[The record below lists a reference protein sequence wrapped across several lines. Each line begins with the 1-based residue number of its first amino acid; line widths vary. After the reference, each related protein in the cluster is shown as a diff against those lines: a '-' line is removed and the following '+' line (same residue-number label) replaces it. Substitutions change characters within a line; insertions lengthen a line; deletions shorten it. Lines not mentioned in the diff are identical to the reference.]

1 MLRLVFVLKAWR
13 RGCRPVGPGV
23 EAVPCGP
30 HFTSCLIPRLVGEIP
45 SGLLIRFRPWKR
57 AGRLHSIEKARAD
70 LMPSQASEGSSNTA
84 PWAALDEEE
93 SGREFLCRPFSEQV
107 APPLRHMVPHRS
119 ALRKGSGTVVSG
131 FLAVLRRPSRRLGCS
146 PEAIPPN
153 RRKRSGTDCL
163 LSTRSPRRRPPCTS
177 LKTPTRKMRM
187 MTMRPAVGGVGTT
200 FPDARLKTTIG
211 LRRSGQKGEG

>member
-57 AGRLHSIEKARAD
+57 AGRLHSIEKARGD

-93 SGREFLCRPFSEQV
+93 SGREFLCHGASSLSASQGLGHSRFRLSRCSSTPIK
-107 APPLRHMVPHRS
+107 APR
-119 ALRKGSGTVVSG
+119 
-131 FLAVLRRPSRRLGCS
+131 
-146 PEAIPPN
+146 
-153 RRKRSGTDCL
+153 L
-163 LSTRSPRRRPPCTS
+163 LSLGNTAQSAET
-177 LKTPTRKMRM
+177 
-187 MTMRPAVGGVGTT
+187 VGNRLSFVDKIPSQAPSMHEPEDADAEDADIHEIH
-200 FPDARLKTTIG
+200 PDHRHLYHA
-211 LRRSGQKGEG
+211 

>member
-1 MLRLVFVLKAWR
+1 MRLTAPRRVRSAPTMASSLRSMSREGFQAPRASWSCCRSWMLRLVFVLKAWR

-70 LMPSQASEGSSNTA
+70 LMPSQAFEGSSSTA
-84 PWAALDEEE
+84 PCAAIDEEE
-93 SGREFLCRPFSEQV
+93 SGRELLCRPFSERV
-107 APPLRHMVPHRS
+107 APPLRHMVPYRS

-146 PEAIPPN
+146 P
-153 RRKRSGTDCL
+153 
-163 LSTRSPRRRPPCTS
+163 
-177 LKTPTRKMRM
+177 
-187 MTMRPAVGGVGTT
+187 
-200 FPDARLKTTIG
+200 
-211 LRRSGQKGEG
+211 

>member
-30 HFTSCLIPRLVGEIP
+30 YFTSCLIPRLVGEIP

-107 APPLRHMVPHRS
+107 APPLRHIVPHRS

-131 FLAVLRRPSRRLGCS
+131 FLAVLRRPS
-146 PEAIPPN
+146 
-153 RRKRSGTDCL
+153 
-163 LSTRSPRRRPPCTS
+163 RRPPCTS

-187 MTMRPAVGGVGTT
+187 MTMRPAVGGVGTA

>member
-131 FLAVLRRPSRRLGCS
+131 NTAQSAETVGNRLSFVDKIPSQAPSMHEPEDADAEDADDDDEACSRR
-146 PEAIPPN
+146 
-153 RRKRSGTDCL
+153 RRHGVPGRAAQNNHRTSSVRSKR
-163 LSTRSPRRRPPCTS
+163 R
-177 LKTPTRKMRM
+177 
-187 MTMRPAVGGVGTT
+187 
-200 FPDARLKTTIG
+200 G
-211 LRRSGQKGEG
+211 LTL